1 MLMQVEGHQRNEHN
15 EIFNK
20 MFRQRKLVFHDQK
33 QWDVN
38 LVDDEY
44 EIDEYDR
51 DDTCYLISLN
61 RRGELVG
68 SLRLIS
74 TAMPHMMSGPF
85 RKMFPDIGF
94 TSPLI
99 WEVTRFV
106 VLGDHSVQP
115 NLVSTAACELLLGA
129 CQFGLRNGVRQM
141 TSVYEPGMLRLYR
154 RCGLPN
160 PELARHRTERH
171 GSVSVGLWE
180 ISEQLEAS
188 ILAATGLGAP
198 ADEDRLTPRAA

>member
-1 MLMQVEGHQRNEHN
+1 MLMQVEGHERRQHD

-33 QWDVN
+33 QWDVK

-51 DDTCYLISLN
+51 DDTCYLISLD
-61 RRGELVG
+61 RRREVVG

-85 RKMFPDIGF
+85 RKMFPDVNF
-94 TSPLI
+94 RSPLI

-106 VLGDHSVQP
+106 VLGDHSVQS
-115 NLVSTAACELLLGA
+115 NMVSTAACELLLGA
-129 CQFGLRNGVRQM
+129 CQFGLRNGVRHM

-180 ISEQLEAS
+180 VSEELEAS
-188 ILAATGLGAP
+188 ILAATGLGEPP
-198 ADEDRLTPRAA
+198 ADDRITPRAA

>member
-1 MLMQVEGHQRNEHN
+1 MLMQVEGFQRKEHN
-15 EIFNK
+15 DIFNK
-20 MFRQRKLVFHDQK
+20 MFRQRKIVFHDQK
-33 QWDVN
+33 HWDVKI
-38 LVDDEY
+38 VDGEY

-51 DDTCYLISLN
+51 DDTCYLISFD

-85 RKMFPDIGF
+85 QKMFPDIGF
-94 TSPLI
+94 QSPLI
-99 WEVTRFV
+99 WEVTRFAM
-106 VLGDHSVQP
+106 LGDQSTQP
-115 NLVSTAACELLLGA
+115 NQVSTAACELLLGA
-129 CQFGLRNGVRQM
+129 CQFGLNNGVRHM

-180 ISEQLEAS
+180 VSEALEAA
-188 ILAATGLGAP
+188 ILAATGLGELGG
-198 ADEDRLTPRAA
+198 DLLTPQAA

>member
-1 MLMQVEGHQRNEHN
+1 MLTQVEGFQRKEHK
-15 EIFNK
+15 EIFAN
-20 MFRQRKLVFHDQK
+20 MFRQRKIVFHDQK
-33 QWDVN
+33 QWDVK

-44 EIDEYDR
+44 EMDEYDR
-51 DDTCYLISLN
+51 DDTCYLVSFD

-85 RKMFPDIGF
+85 QKMFPDIGF
-94 TSPLI
+94 RSPLI

-106 VLGDHSVQP
+106 VLGDQSVQP
-115 NLVSTAACELLLGA
+115 NQVSTAACELLLGA
-129 CQFGLRNGVRQM
+129 CQFGLRNGVRRM

-154 RCGLPN
+154 RCGLPD

-180 ISEQLEAS
+180 VSEELEAS
-188 ILAATGLGAP
+188 ILAATGLADP
-198 ADEDRLTPRAA
+198 AGEERQTPRAA

>member
-1 MLMQVEGHQRNEHN
+1 MLTQVEGYQRKEHKDLFDN
-15 EIFNK
+15 
-20 MFRQRKLVFHDQK
+20 MFRQRKIVFHDQK
-33 QWDVN
+33 HWDVK

-51 DDTCYLISLN
+51 DDTCYLISTD
-61 RRGELVG
+61 RRGQLVG
-68 SLRLIS
+68 SLRMIS

-85 RKMFPDIGF
+85 QKMFPDIGF
-94 TSPLI
+94 RSPSI

-106 VLGDHSVQP
+106 VLGDQSVQP
-115 NLVSTAACELLLGA
+115 NQVSTAACELLLGA

-171 GSVSVGLWE
+171 GSVSVGLWAV
-180 ISEQLEAS
+180 SEALEAS
-188 ILAATGLGAP
+188 IMAATGL
-198 ADEDRLTPRAA
+198 ADLTGDDRQTPRAA

>member
-1 MLMQVEGHQRNEHN
+1 MLIQVEGYQRREHKK
-15 EIFNK
+15 IFDK
-20 MFRQRKLVFHDQK
+20 MFRQRKVVFHDQK
-33 QWDVN
+33 QWDVT
-38 LVDDEY
+38 LVDGEY

-51 DDTCYLISLN
+51 DDTCYLISLD
-61 RRGELVG
+61 RSRELVG

-85 RKMFPDIGF
+85 QKMFPDIGF
-94 TSPLI
+94 RSPLI

-106 VLGDHSVQP
+106 VHGDHNVQP

-129 CQFGLRNGVRQM
+129 CQFGLRNGVRHM

-160 PELARHRTERH
+160 PELARHRTEKH

-180 ISEQLEAS
+180 ITEELEAS
-188 ILAATGLGAP
+188 ILAATGLGVP
-198 ADEDRLTPRAA
+198 AGDHRQTAHAA

>member
-1 MLMQVEGHQRNEHN
+1 MLIQVEGHERSDHQV
-15 EIFNK
+15 IINK
-20 MFRQRKLVFHDQK
+20 MFRQRKYVFHDQK
-33 QWDVN
+33 QWDVKI
-38 LVDDEY
+38 VDGEY

-51 DDTCYLISLN
+51 DDTCYLISLD
-61 RRGELVG
+61 RRGDVVG

-85 RKMFPDIGF
+85 QKMFPDVGF
-94 TSPLI
+94 KSPLI

-106 VLGDHSVQP
+106 VHGDHSVQP
-115 NLVSTAACELLLGA
+115 NQVSTSACELLLGA
-129 CQFGLRNGVRQM
+129 CQFGLRNGVRHM
-141 TSVYEPGMLRLYR
+141 TSVYESGMLRLYR

-180 ISEQLEAS
+180 VSEALEAS
-188 ILAATGLGAP
+188 ILAATGL
-198 ADEDRLTPRAA
+198 ADLAHDDRQTPRAA